1 MANNENKKKSEH
13 LRKDDTLLW
22 NSLGELLSINDNKY
36 EKKSEHLHKDDNTDY
51 RRIDPVNIED
61 GKFNADNEYEKK
73 SAEHLRMCKEFMRK
87 ELVKQK
93 DELVDYENKKKLDIL
108 RVYEELDKR
117 FDTKSDTTDYRRIDP
132 VKLKHKFGI
141 ETKDFMEYQ
150 ELLTTLED
158 LATTI
163 DFTYK
168 YLGVVT
174 TIRSK
179 DGDPCTIEIEISN
192 IPDEQTWD
200 DILMMFKTDM
210 NVK

>member
-22 NSLGELLSINDNKY
+22 NSLGELLSINDNAY
-36 EKKSEHLHKDDNTDY
+36 AKKSAEHLHKDEL
-51 RRIDPVNIED
+51 V
-61 GKFNADNEYEKK
+61 DNEYEKK

-108 RVYEELDKR
+108 RMSYKELVAHA
-117 FDTKSDTTDYRRIDP
+117 KSDTTDYRRIDP